1 MKGKV
6 KTLLFNDLVGYNT
19 DMAVYPVTSVLGVF
33 DENNTDLKTIIAN
46 LKKAIE
52 NKADSSTVS
61 TSTNFTPVLISQE
74 SSTGN
79 PGTPTGG
86 KYNYATKTLT
96 PPDGWTEGG
105 TISTTN
111 YLCMGVANSDTSAI
125 TWSEPYNSLTIK
137 GDKGDKG
144 DQGEKGEKGDKGDAG
159 SGGSTTITENVG
171 ICYAY
176 RHATSLPDKPTGG
189 TYNASTKTFTVLPSE
204 YWKTSTQGLERPI
217 YMSIGTGHS
226 DGSIEWQTPFLIYSN
241 TSEVFDDVP
250 QSNYATTFCYKE
262 SSKTLLTAPTGGTY
276 DFDKGELTE
285 PPSGGWVVSKNN
297 LSAPYYMSIGNV
309 KRDATTNT
317 ITIRWSVPIY
327 LTSKDSLSQGETPG
341 SDNLVKAHVV
351 IAYQNKSTTPS
362 TPAATEGSV
371 DFTKDP
377 YTVTPPSGW
386 FITEDDTNK
395 ITDDTWCTIKA
406 FYYKEDS
413 DGNNAYAADN
423 NTRAWSDPVK
433 SSEAKVS
440 LSKAELDLVVG
451 KMSITAN
458 EIKTAVGTWVMD
470 AEYIKTVAEKISTTT
485 DFYSLVAGK
494 INIQSLD
501 YNLIATNI
509 ITVSDGIIDTITT
522 NAAGEIVTEI
532 KQDKDGLLG
541 LFAEKVVLKA
551 TNQGNGKGSY
561 IQLLAES
568 ASGQVAAQLCV
579 GTNAEGSSFIKAV
592 AKEVNILGLLKT
604 QDISIGNGK
613 SYFYADGSGWIA
625 NKNIRWDTDGNLTI
639 KGEGVIG
646 DVIKDISL
654 TADNGYGYKITT
666 DTEGTKTTTMVTI
679 DATEGYS
686 LYNITNTKGGTST
699 ATDSTAMAAS
709 IGFIFIEGCSLGK
722 RIKLIVNNTATVGS
736 VLMGSNEG
744 ATFVYTSKAGDKF
757 KTIQGGTSGALNGIQ
772 LYDGYYELVG
782 IGEKK
787 WMLAV
792 GYGSYY
798 SS

>member
-74 SSTGN
+74 STTGN

-111 YLCMGVANSDTSAI
+111 YLCMGVANSDTSAV

-159 SGGSTTITENVG
+159 SGGSTTIIENVG
-171 ICYAY
+171 ICYVY

-189 TYNASTKTFTVLPSE
+189 TYNASTKTITVLPSD
-204 YWKTSTQGLERPI
+204 WKASTQGLERPI

-262 SSKTLLTAPTGGTY
+262 SSETLLTAPTGGTY

-317 ITIRWSVPIY
+317 ITIKWSVPIY
-327 LTSKDSLSQGETPG
+327 LTSKDSLNQGETPG
-341 SDNLVKAHVV
+341 SDSLVKAHVV

-362 TPAATEGSV
+362 TPSATEGNV

-458 EIKTAVGTWVMD
+458 EIKTAVGNWVMD
-470 AEYIKTVAEKISTTT
+470 AEYIKTVAKSISTTT
-485 DFYSLVAGK
+485 DFYSLVAGN
-494 INIQSLD
+494 INIQSLN
-501 YNLIATNI
+501 YNLIASNI
-509 ITVSDGIIDTITT
+509 VTLSDGIIDNITQ

-532 KQDKDGLLG
+532 KQDKDGFLG
-541 LFAEKVVLKA
+541 LFA
-551 TNQGNGKGSY
+551 TNFVASVKQDGTGKD
-561 IQLLAES
+561 S
-568 ASGQVAAQLCV
+568 AISLIAQNVSGQVAAQLSV
-579 GTNAEGSSFIKAV
+579 GTNDEGASFIEAV
-592 AKEVNILGLLKT
+592 ADKVNILGLLKT
-604 QDISIGNGK
+604 KDITVGNDTSHFK
-613 SYFYADGSGWIA
+613 ADGSGDVA
-625 NKNIRWDTDGNLTI
+625 SGNIKWDTAGNLAI

-654 TADNGYGYKITT
+654 TADNGYGYKVTT
-666 DTEGTKTTTMVTI
+666 DTEGNKTETYVTI
-679 DATEGYS
+679 DVTEGYS

-699 ATDSTAMAAS
+699 ATDSTTMAAYM
-709 IGFIFIEGCSLGK
+709 GLIFIEGCSLGK
-722 RIKLIVNNTATVGS
+722 RIKLIVSNTATVGS
-736 VLMGSNEG
+736 VLMGSTEG

-757 KTIQGGTSGALNGIQ
+757 KTVQGGTSGALNGIQ

-787 WMLAV
+787 WLLAV
-792 GYGSYY
+792 GYSSYFN
-798 SS
+798 S